1 MNQTRISYKER
12 AAHCQNPLAKNLF
25 ILLDDKKT
33 NLALS
38 ADVTTAD
45 ALLKLAEQT
54 GPEICVLKTHIDIIE
69 DFHPDLTHEL
79 QAIAKKH
86 RFYLFEDRKFADIGN
101 TVKHQYEGGI
111 YRIADWADIINAHS
125 LPGPG
130 IIAGLAEAGIKKH
143 RGLLMLAEMSSENN
157 LFSADYI
164 QKTIQMAEANPA
176 FVIGYIAQHKLSS
189 SPQWIYMTPGIQ
201 LTAGTDTLGQQYNT
215 PQSAII
221 EKGSDIIIVGR
232 GIVKATSPTLEAQKY
247 RDASW
252 QAYQDALTAPP
263 TSP

>member
-1 MNQTRISYKER
+1 MKHARMRYQER
-12 AAHCQNPLAKNLF
+12 ATYCKNPLAKNLF
-25 ILLDDKKT
+25 LLLDDKKT

-45 ALLKLAEQT
+45 ALLKLAEET
-54 GPEICVLKTHIDIIE
+54 GPDICVFKTHIDIIE

-130 IIAGLAEAGIKKH
+130 IIAGLAEAGLKKQ

-157 LFSADYI
+157 LFNADY
-164 QKTIQMAEANPA
+164 TERTLRMAEAHPE
-176 FVIGYIAQHKLSS
+176 FVIGYISQQKLSNE
-189 SPQWIYMTPGIQ
+189 PQWLYMTPGIQ
-201 LTAGTDTLGQQYNT
+201 LTAGTDALGQQYNT
-215 PQSAII
+215 PESAIL
-221 EKGSDIIIVGR
+221 EKGTDIIIVGR
-232 GIVKATSPTLEAQKY
+232 GIVKATDPKTTAQKY
-247 RDASW
+247 RAAGW
-252 QAYQDALTAPP
+252 EAYEKAL
-263 TSP
+263 SECS